1 MDSDKLGRL
10 AYSSFQTESTLLF
23 SVDYLQEEMDSIFDH
38 KVPVGKVGIAAD
50 FEVEPRKDLCPCH
63 FCSFYSVCCGIV

>member
-1 MDSDKLGRL
+1 MDWDKLGRL
-10 AYSSFQTESTLLF
+10 AYSSFLTESTLLF

-50 FEVEPRKDLCPCH
+50 FE
-63 FCSFYSVCCGIV
+63 SWT